1 MSEEEL
7 KEKLREAFES
17 GRASIFVDLDKI
29 YDVDPNANVIWHE
42 HEFEDFYN
50 QNYRKWKTYLNTP
63 NYYPQTSLK

>member
-50 QNYRKWKTYLNTP
+50 QNYRK
-63 NYYPQTSLK
+63 